1 MLGNP
6 PPPRPPVKS
15 TPLPQSKVP
24 PPPMFSN
31 EFLTN
36 VRKILDPPLLAKT
49 NNTQIKLKEEQK
61 EDIRQIV
68 NARDVKSLI
77 YQLLPS
83 MFDYINSRKRNI
95 SAVLPETIV
104 IVISPLNA
112 LVGDQIDKLKTDMGV
127 KAVVLRHDDHD
138 QEMKGVLYYYFVLKI
153 LHFVIFVYKFIHNMY
168 RR

>member
-1 MLGNP
+1 MAEAIY
-6 PPPRPPVKS
+6 
-15 TPLPQSKVP
+15 
-24 PPPMFSN
+24 FA
-31 EFLTN
+31 
-36 VRKILDPPLLAKT
+36 LAKT

-83 MFDYINSRKRNI
+83 MFDYINLRKINI
-95 SAVLPETIV
+95 SAVLPET

-112 LVGDQIDKLKTDMGV
+112 LVGDQIHKLKTDMGV

-138 QEMKGVLYYYFVLKI
+138 QEMKGVY
-153 LHFVIFVYKFIHNMY
+153 
-168 RR
+168 